1 MKTLIFSEEKLV
13 ERCLAN
19 DRKAQATLYE
29 QHYADLYRLGMR
41 YLSDHQDTED
51 VVIQSFTKA
60 FQNLKAFRF
69 QGQGSLGKWIR
80 TILIHEA
87 LKLLQKRK
95 AFAFDSPV
103 EEAQLESPDFNAL
116 QSMAAE
122 EIIRMIERLPSGYRT
137 VFNLYSIE
145 GYGHKEVAE
154 MLGISESTSKTQLMK
169 ARKTLMH
176 SIATS
181 TTHYGSQGI

>member
-1 MKTLIFSEEKLV
+1 LKTLIFSEEKLV
-13 ERCLAN
+13 ERCLAD

-60 FQNLKAFRF
+60 FKNLKAFQF

-95 AFAFDSPV
+95 AFAFNAPIEEVQV
-103 EEAQLESPDFNAL
+103 ESTDLNAL
-116 QSMAAE
+116 QAMAAQ
-122 EIIRMIERLPSGYRT
+122 EIVRLIERLPSGYRT

-145 GYGHKEVAE
+145 GYGHKEIGE

-169 ARKTLMH
+169 ARKTLMQN
-176 SIATS
+176 IVTTS
-181 TTHYGSQGI
+181 HYGSQSI